1 MPNTLARS
9 DRPSDHEPYHRIIL
23 VLVMLAQVVCPM
35 VVFSIGALAPLLR
48 ESLHISRE
56 QVGYLAALFFAS
68 TSLVSIPAGLV
79 ADKLGIR
86 FLLIVA
92 QVVGGLPLAAIPFLQ
107 TYHEL
112 LVVMFLVGLA
122 WGTVTILTTKA
133 IVEWF
138 PFHRRATAIGL
149 KQAGMPFSGGLAAAM
164 VPGLALWIGWRQA
177 LAVLGGMIL
186 ASAACDLLLY
196 RDAPKTAPP
205 KMEPRRTAP
214 SPHAVFRNP
223 QVWMLATVG
232 LLFAG
237 SQVSLATYLA
247 LFLHESL
254 GFPLLIAASL
264 LAQAQVGGAAG
275 RVLYGFVSDRW
286 LRGERK
292 RLLLGIGGVALVPLL
307 ALALLPPGTAYLA
320 LSPLIILYGLS
331 GMSWNGVHMTLVAE
345 LSGRESAGVG
355 VGISMTLVNAGN
367 IIMPPL
373 FGYAADVTGSYTLSW
388 GLLILWL
395 ALGLA
400 LLACV
405 RAPGTAP

>member
-1 MPNTLARS
+1 MIAPPTEHYR
-9 DRPSDHEPYHRIIL
+9 RVIL
-23 VLVMLAQVVCPM
+23 VLIMLAQIVCPM

-48 ESLHISRE
+48 ESLQISRA

-68 TSLVSIPAGLV
+68 TSLVSIPSGVV

-86 FLLIVA
+86 FLLILA
-92 QVVGGLPLAAIPFLQ
+92 QLIGGLPLVATLFLQ
-107 TYHEL
+107 TYNEL
-112 LVVMFLVGLA
+112 LLVMFLVGLA

-133 IVEWF
+133 IIEWF
-138 PFHRRATAIGL
+138 PANRRATAIGL
-149 KQAGMPFSGGLAAAM
+149 KQAGMPFSGSVAAAIM
-164 VPGLALWIGWRQA
+164 PAMALGIGWRRA
-177 LAVLGGMIL
+177 LAVLGGLIL
-186 ASAACDLLLY
+186 ASAICDLLLY
-196 RDAPKTAPP
+196 RDAAQLAPP
-205 KMEPRRTAP
+205 KPEPQQLRKGSR
-214 SPHAVFRNP
+214 AVFRNP
-223 QVWMLATVG
+223 YVWMLATVG
-232 LLFAG
+232 LLYAG

-254 GFPLLIAASL
+254 GFPIVVAASL
-264 LAQAQVGGAAG
+264 LAQAQVAGAAG
-275 RVLYGFVSDRW
+275 RVLYGLVSDRW

-292 RLLLGIGGVALVPLL
+292 HLLLAIGVTAMVPLL
-307 ALALLPPGTAYLA
+307 ALLLVPSHTSYVV

-367 IIMPPL
+367 IVMPPL

-395 ALGLA
+395 VLGII
-400 LLACV
+400 LLGFV
-405 RAPGTAP
+405 HTTTADV